1 MTLLLYWMEPC
12 SCREAY
18 RKVPRTSPAAGS
30 IQGIKLNTEAYC
42 NSITN
47 FTMQT
52 LKTRYQSTEIPFQLI
67 PWVNL
72 QIGRK
77 RTKKMKKEKQL
88 RQLVEGNQAKN
99 YPKE

>member
-1 MTLLLYWMEPC
+1 MTILLYWMEPC

-30 IQGIKLNTEAYC
+30 IQGIKLNSEAYC

-77 RTKKMKKEKQL
+77 RTKKNEEGKAITTTSGGESGKKL
-88 RQLVEGNQAKN
+88 S
-99 YPKE
+99 